1 MARPLGFGE
10 ARKVLALD
18 AKVHLTILLI
28 AARWA
33 GLSLRVE
40 DLHCAVSRRA
50 LADATTCLSMNWR
63 LSARLTIQPLRV
75 KRAG

>member
-1 MARPLGFGE
+1 
-10 ARKVLALD
+10 
-18 AKVHLTILLI
+18 
-28 AARWA
+28 
-33 GLSLRVE
+33 
-40 DLHCAVSRRA
+40 VSRRA